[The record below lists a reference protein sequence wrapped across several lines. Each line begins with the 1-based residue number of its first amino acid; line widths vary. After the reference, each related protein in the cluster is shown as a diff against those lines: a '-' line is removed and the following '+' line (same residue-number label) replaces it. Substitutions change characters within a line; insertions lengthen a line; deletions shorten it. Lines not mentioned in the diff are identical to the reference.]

1 MPATSPLILIVDDD
15 KFLIDMYTVK
25 FKEAG
30 YVVNSAFGAEEALHK
45 LEGGCSP
52 DGLLLDVVM
61 PGMNGIEL
69 LKKIRENKL
78 APNASVII
86 LSNQSQPADIEAA
99 RKLGIDGYIV
109 KASTIPSEV
118 LEKVEE
124 IMKSKKK

>member
-1 MPATSPLILIVDDD
+1 
-15 KFLIDMYTVK
+15 
-25 FKEAG
+25 
-30 YVVNSAFGAEEALHK
+30 
-45 LEGGCSP
+45 
-52 DGLLLDVVM
+52 M